1 MSGDETARDA
11 AAQDAAPK
19 VASPVFEV
27 EIVAD
32 AGVIDELS
40 HVSNVAYVG
49 WIQEVAKAHSAAVG
63 WDGGAY
69 LKLGAVF
76 VVRRHEI
83 EYEAPVREGER
94 VRAATWIEKWS
105 AATSERHTRIVKEG
119 GTVAVRARTLWA
131 MIDFASGRPRR
142 IPREI
147 REAFLREAGG

>member
-1 MSGDETARDA
+1 MSGEETARDA
-11 AAQDAAPK
+11 AAKA
-19 VASPVFEV
+19 ASPMFEV

-32 AGVIDELS
+32 AGVIDELL

-49 WIQEVAKAHSAAVG
+49 WIQEAAKAHSAAVG
-63 WDGGAY
+63 WDGDAY
-69 LKLGAVF
+69 MKLGAVF

-94 VRAATWIEKWS
+94 VRAATWIERWS
-105 AATSERHTRIVKEG
+105 AATSERHTRIVKG
-119 GTVAVRARTLWA
+119 DGTVAARAKTLWA

-147 REAFLREAGG
+147 REAFLREVDG